1 MTDIEQS
8 NAIPGRLAAARETAG
23 LTQEQLASKIGVQ
36 RAVISKYETGAIE
49 PSVSQLRKLADAL
62 DTTIAELLNAD
73 DTDEAAPAGV
83 GDKIRFY
90 RKEQNLTQEELADR
104 ADVSIFTLRQYERGA
119 RLSPRTDQLIKL
131 AQALNVSVDDL
142 LHTSDANEE
151 HSNEIGEQIRSERE
165 RRGISQKKLAE
176 IAGVPAITL
185 QQYERGVTKR
195 PRIDQLSKI
204 AQALGLSVDDFLA
217 SKPAETR
224 IGDRIR
230 QRRGELGLTQ
240 EELASKIGT
249 IKQTV
254 YKYEHGVVSN
264 IPSNRLAEIASAL
277 AVPADFLLNG
287 NEPDNEVK
295 MSIGEKIGELALAEG
310 MNLRQL
316 AIKADV
322 PYNTVYALVKR
333 SSNRIEWETL
343 EKIAAALGV
352 SAQDLRGCAEMPEVS
367 DVAHLSVSVSEIGRL
382 LQNGEITVSTSRQ
395 TIRITLS
402 AE

>member
-1 MTDIEQS
+1 MKYVKVSGEKIRQARKSKGLTQGDLGASIGVSASMIGQYETEVRRPSFKTAAAVARVLGIDEKALMVDLEADNFQDIQELNTVAMTDIEQ
-8 NAIPGRLAAARETAG
+8 NNTIPGRLVAARETAG

-90 RKEQNLTQEELADR
+90 RKAQKLTQEELADR

-142 LHTSDANEE
+142 LCADGKGCEMDTGLGKRICLA
-151 HSNEIGEQIRSERE
+151 RV
-165 RRGISQKKLAE
+165 QKKLTQSELGEMVGVSGTAIMRYEKGEREPKILLIRKIAE
-176 IAGVPAITL
+176 ALGVPANSL
-185 QQYERGVTKR
+185 
-195 PRIDQLSKI
+195 
-204 AQALGLSVDDFLA
+204 
-217 SKPAETR
+217 
-224 IGDRIR
+224 
-230 QRRGELGLTQ
+230 
-240 EELASKIGT
+240 
-249 IKQTV
+249 
-254 YKYEHGVVSN
+254 
-264 IPSNRLAEIASAL
+264 
-277 AVPADFLLNG
+277 
-287 NEPDNEVK
+287 
-295 MSIGEKIGELALAEG
+295 
-310 MNLRQL
+310 
-316 AIKADV
+316 
-322 PYNTVYALVKR
+322 
-333 SSNRIEWETL
+333 
-343 EKIAAALGV
+343 LGV

-367 DVAHLSVSVSEIGRL
+367 DVARLFVSVSEIGCL

>member
-1 MTDIEQS
+1 MKYVKVSGEKIRQARKSKGLTQGDLGASIGVSASMIGQYETEVRRPSFKTAAAVARVLGIDEKALMVDLEADNFQEIQELNTVAMTDIE
-8 NAIPGRLAAARETAG
+8 
-23 LTQEQLASKIGVQ
+23 
-36 RAVISKYETGAIE
+36 
-49 PSVSQLRKLADAL
+49 
-62 DTTIAELLNAD
+62 
-73 DTDEAAPAGV
+73 
-83 GDKIRFY
+83 
-90 RKEQNLTQEELADR
+90 
-104 ADVSIFTLRQYERGA
+104 
-119 RLSPRTDQLIKL
+119 
-131 AQALNVSVDDL
+131 
-142 LHTSDANEE
+142 HT
-151 HSNEIGEQIRSERE
+151 IGERIRTERE
-165 RRGISQKKLAE
+165 QRGISQKRLAE
-176 IAGVPAITL
+176 IAGIPAITL
-185 QQYERGVTKR
+185 QQYERGVVKR
-195 PRIDQLSKI
+195 PRIDRLSKI
-204 AQALGLSVDDFLA
+204 AQALSLSVDDFLVG
-217 SKPAETR
+217 KPAETR

-230 QRRGELGLTQ
+230 QRREELDLTQ

-287 NEPDNEVK
+287 NEPDNEAK
-295 MSIGEKIGELALAEG
+295 MSIGEKIGELALTEG

-333 SSNRIEWETL
+333 SSNRVEWETL

-352 SAQDLRGCAEMPEVS
+352 SAQDLRRCAEMPEVS
-367 DVAHLSVSVSEIGRL
+367 DIAHLSVSVSEIGCL

>member
-1 MTDIEQS
+1 MKYVKVSGEKIRQARKSKGLTQGDLGASIGVSGSMIGQYETEVRRPSFKTAAAVARVLGIDEKELMVDLEADNFQEIQELNTAAMADIKQS

-151 HSNEIGEQIRSERE
+151 HSNEIGEQIRIERE
-165 RRGISQKKLAE
+165 RRGISQKNLAE
-176 IAGVPAITL
+176 MAGIPVITL
-185 QQYERGVTKR
+185 QQYERGITKR

-217 SKPAETR
+217 DENAKA
-224 IGDRIR
+224 G
-230 QRRGELGLTQ
+230 
-240 EELASKIGT
+240 
-249 IKQTV
+249 
-254 YKYEHGVVSN
+254 GVV
-264 IPSNRLAEIASAL
+264 
-277 AVPADFLLNG
+277 
-287 NEPDNEVK
+287 
-295 MSIGEKIGELALAEG
+295 
-310 MNLRQL
+310 
-316 AIKADV
+316 
-322 PYNTVYALVKR
+322 Y
-333 SSNRIEWETL
+333 
-343 EKIAAALGV
+343 
-352 SAQDLRGCAEMPEVS
+352 
-367 DVAHLSVSVSEIGRL
+367 LSVSVSEIGRL
-382 LQNGEITVSTSRQ
+382 LQSGEITVSTSQQ

-402 AE
+402 DK